1 MICKR
6 YLFERGGEGMTV
18 TTLTFGIEIFV
29 AWRKSRFRYFST
41 ESCKRNLRREVE
53 IAALWTKNYCAQ
65 NLHKKIKATNLQVLR
80 FRNKIEAHHIAQLY
94 DRLKQFC
101 CLSVQTLDSMSVVD
115 AGFLLLLP
123 PALSPAAALLLAQR
137 GSPSQVKSEVQTL
150 AHTFYPP
157 KKVAPPLIRV
167 ANVFSL
173 NSPQRV
179 SIEGEF
185 CADFKNVQ
193 KD

>member
-1 MICKR
+1 MTEIEVARFFRRKAARKICAEKLKLPR
-6 YLFERGGEGMTV
+6 FENK
-18 TTLTFGIEIFV
+18 F
-29 AWRKSRFRYFST
+29 
-41 ESCKRNLRREVE
+41 
-53 IAALWTKNYCAQ
+53 IAPGKEKFAQ
-65 NLHKKIKATNLQVLR
+65 KIKATNLQVLR